1 MLLSQQVVH
10 RLNRIECSQG
20 YFYKD
25 RVPIAH
31 RTVPKSGKFQGFQVF
46 TVLRLIGNKACC
58 LIHILH
64 QVEFDL
70 YNRVRH
76 KPNLPIEVRTL
87 FKHIFL
93 FSGSFMSICELFRGI
108 CREIVPSLLYARN
121 GPPPG
126 SPTFFTIP
134 QTRISSGS
142 AFFQVNHQFG
152 IIFEVLCV
160 SRFFMQNS
168 FFCSKLV
175 WMSRICSCVYLPLS
189 SSCR

>member
-1 MLLSQQVVH
+1 MLLLMLLSQQVVH

-64 QVEFDL
+64 QVEFVTFIIA
-70 YNRVRH
+70 YGTNQIYR
-76 KPNLPIEVRTL
+76 IEVRT
-87 FKHIFL
+87 
-93 FSGSFMSICELFRGI
+93 MSICELSRI

-134 QTRISSGS
+134 QTRIG
-142 AFFQVNHQFG
+142 
-152 IIFEVLCV
+152 
-160 SRFFMQNS
+160 RFS
-168 FFCSKLV
+168 FSF
-175 WMSRICSCVYLPLS
+175 R
-189 SSCR
+189 